1 MLGHLTTPLESVFN
15 FIVYDLPNLVISFL
29 NIFFSPIKDLVG
41 SGIYS
46 AIKKFLV
53 GVWPGPVE
61 DIIWSIFFEPIFSL
75 GFAGLFSI
83 TGLILILVLKL
94 IDLFIPV

>member
-1 MLGHLTTPLESVFN
+1 MLGNLTTPLESVFN
-15 FIVYDLPNLVISFL
+15 FIVYDLPNLAISFL
-29 NIFFSPIKDLVG
+29 NLFFSPIKDVVG
-41 SGIYS
+41 NTIYK
-46 AIKKFLV
+46 AMKQFLV

-83 TGLILILVLKL
+83 TGLTLILILKL
-94 IDLFIPV
+94 IDLFVPV